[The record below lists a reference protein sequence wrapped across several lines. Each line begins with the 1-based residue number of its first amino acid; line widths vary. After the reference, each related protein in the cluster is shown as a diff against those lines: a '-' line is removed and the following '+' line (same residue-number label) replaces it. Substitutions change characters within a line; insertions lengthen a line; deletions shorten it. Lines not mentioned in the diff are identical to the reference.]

1 MKRLPIFVFLV
12 LLSSL
17 LIGTVSATPFPPTS
31 GIDDANFTHEILTG
45 SAAYGQ
51 VINEPLKTWQMDVI
65 PWPLWA
71 LLALLALLFLCLSI
85 LIPER
90 AELTTALLGFG
101 FSTVAWITAP
111 VIGFGDVASY
121 VVDGSLLVVQ
131 PVAVVY
137 LSEWLG
143 YLFLLVW
150 IIAFLNLILALLNF
164 FGVSAT
170 GKKLGNME

>member
-1 MKRLPIFVFLV
+1 MKRLPLFVFLV

-17 LIGTVSATPFPPTS
+17 LVGTVAATPFPQSS
-31 GIDDANFTHEILTG
+31 GLDGNFSRENLTG
-45 SAAYGQ
+45 TATYGQ
-51 VINEPLKTWQMDVI
+51 VINEPLKTWQMDII

-71 LLALLALLFLCLSI
+71 LLALLALIFLSLSI
-85 LIPER
+85 LLPER

-101 FSTVAWITAP
+101 FSTVSWTTAP
-111 VIGFGDVASY
+111 VIGFGDVVSY
-121 VVDGSLLVVQ
+121 VVNGSLLVVQ

-137 LSEWLG
+137 LSEGLG